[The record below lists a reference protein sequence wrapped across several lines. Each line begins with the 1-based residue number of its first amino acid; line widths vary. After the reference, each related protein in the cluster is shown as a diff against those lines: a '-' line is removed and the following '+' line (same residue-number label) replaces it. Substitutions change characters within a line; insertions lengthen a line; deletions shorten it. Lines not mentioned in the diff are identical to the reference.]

1 MLLKKG
7 MMLDLIVSLSLVVV
21 WLVTVQVADEADV
34 VLDVEELVCEVDVED
49 EVIPEAEVDVELDVE
64 ELECEVDVEELECE
78 VDVEVEV

>member
-1 MLLKKG
+1 MV
-7 MMLDLIVSLSLVVV
+7 DLIVSLSLVVV
-21 WLVTVQVADEADV
+21 VWLVIVQVADVANV

-49 EVIPEAEVDVELDVE
+49 EVVPGAEVVVVLDVE